1 MTDNRE
7 KNPCYASAT
16 GFGALKQ
23 AASKNI
29 TLGIGP
35 EHFNVADGAPD
46 AIPVTVELVEPLS
59 SDTLIHFSLADT
71 PVIARVSPDLPLNP
85 DSQVAL
91 ALAAGKAH
99 LYDADTGE
107 AVR

>member
-1 MTDNRE
+1 MLRKRDWFRRAEAGSVE
-7 KNPCYASAT
+7 KHHARDQA
-16 GFGALKQ
+16 GAFQ
-23 AASKNI
+23 RSRWRS
-29 TLGIGP
+29 
-35 EHFNVADGAPD
+35 D
-46 AIPVTVELVEPLS
+46 AIPVTVGLFEPLS

-91 ALAAGKAH
+91 APAAGKAH
-99 LYDADTGE
+99 LFDADTGE